1 MTEDKVGET
10 RPSNMYFLQLKC
22 HSYTCLVSRMS
33 NIYGTVARTSVR
45 GLYVYLLYSINRQLP
60 LDESYFSYHPNLF
73 AFSIICF
80 AEAYYCKQQ
89 LRPYNL
95 KLNFDWRTKLHIAW
109 AALGTYAADYG
120 FYCIYVQKNLKQKD
134 HFTSWHGK
142 MGLLGRSPIML
153 VNFRSNA
160 GSMIY
165 SLFTHYTFWWDLQ
178 KPWLA
183 SLRCI
188 WLELLPF
195 INPWLK

>member
-1 MTEDKVGET
+1 MDQIG
-10 RPSNMYFLQLKC
+10 
-22 HSYTCLVSRMS
+22 
-33 NIYGTVARTSVR
+33 
-45 GLYVYLLYSINRQLP
+45 
-60 LDESYFSYHPNLF
+60 HPNLF

-142 MGLLGRSPIML
+142 MGLLGRSPIKSPFTIFIL
-153 VNFRSNA
+153 VDETVQSYGWRPYNA
-160 GSMIY
+160 LDWNCCLS
-165 SLFTHYTFWWDLQ
+165 
-178 KPWLA
+178 
-183 SLRCI
+183 
-188 WLELLPF
+188 
-195 INPWLK
+195 